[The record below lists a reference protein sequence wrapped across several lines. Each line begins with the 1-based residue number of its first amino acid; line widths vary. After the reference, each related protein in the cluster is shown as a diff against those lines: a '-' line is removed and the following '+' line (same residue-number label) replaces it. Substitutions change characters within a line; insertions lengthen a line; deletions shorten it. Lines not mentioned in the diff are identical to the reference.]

1 MLMGFA
7 SSLAAAVGEGGG
19 FCGCSVL
26 WFGGHERRPG
36 ERRER
41 ERESVDRPS
50 VYTTGLFFRLP
61 TSPTPETIHNN
72 NYYSRTT

>member
-1 MLMGFA
+1 MGFA

-26 WFGGHERRPG
+26 WFGGHERRSG
-36 ERRER
+36 

-72 NYYSRTT
+72 NNYYSRTT

>member
-36 ERRER
+36 ERER
-41 ERESVDRPS
+41 ERRPS
-50 VYTTGLFFRLP
+50 VVYTTGLFPRLP